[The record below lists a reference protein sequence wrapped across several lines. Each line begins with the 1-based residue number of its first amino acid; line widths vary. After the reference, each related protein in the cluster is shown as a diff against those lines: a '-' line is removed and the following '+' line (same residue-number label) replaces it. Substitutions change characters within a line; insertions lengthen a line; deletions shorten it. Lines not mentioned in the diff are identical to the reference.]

1 MVTNAHADSAKECF
15 TDCNK
20 MSPAGRLKTHVDK
33 WREATNSIYIC
44 SIIENGYKLPLK
56 KVPHSI
62 FLRNNKSASMNMSF
76 VQEGIG
82 ELEKEIISEK
92 ATRPYIVNPLTV
104 AYNKKGK
111 ARLVLDCRHINKFL
125 HELKVKFEDIK
136 IAEQTFDENSY
147 LLVVYKGGDWAT
159 H

>member
-1 MVTNAHADSAKECF
+1 MVTNAHADSDKECF

-62 FLRNNKSASMNMSF
+62 FLRNNKYCFN
-76 VQEGIG
+76 E
-82 ELEKEIISEK
+82 
-92 ATRPYIVNPLTV
+92 
-104 AYNKKGK
+104 
-111 ARLVLDCRHINKFL
+111 
-125 HELKVKFEDIK
+125 HEFC
-136 IAEQTFDENSY
+136 S
-147 LLVVYKGGDWAT
+147 GGNRRA
-159 H
+159 